1 VLGRTK
7 GEKAVGLVSSVA
19 GVLAPL
25 PAQVLTRFARQ
36 QVGTVDF
43 TTSNVRGAPFDLF
56 IAGAKIEG
64 NYPIGPMAG
73 TAFNLTTLSYAGKL
87 DMGCVCD
94 AAAIDDPDLLMSCL
108 RSSYDELLAFA
119 P

>member
-1 VLGRTK
+1 MFPRISSIPRFRSASNGR
-7 GEKAVGLVSSVA
+7 EM
-19 GVLAPL
+19 LADE
-25 PAQVLTRFARQ
+25 VQ

-56 IAGAKIEG
+56 IGGARIEG

-73 TAFNLTTLSYAGKL
+73 TAFNLTTLSYSGKL
-87 DMGCVCD
+87 DMGCVMD
-94 AAAIDDPDLLMSCL
+94 TAAVDDPGLLRSCL
-108 RSSYDELLAFA
+108 VEAYAELLAFA